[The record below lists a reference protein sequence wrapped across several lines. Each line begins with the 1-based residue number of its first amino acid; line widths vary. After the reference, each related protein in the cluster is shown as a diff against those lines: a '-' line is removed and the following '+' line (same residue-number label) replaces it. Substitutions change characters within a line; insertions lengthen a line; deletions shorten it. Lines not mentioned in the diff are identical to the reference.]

1 MTTNRFPITIYI
13 NENSEHEAED
23 IFDSIQLLLADEFGG
38 EAEAFFGAP
47 DELIDGS
54 EFWNENLKKLASRPT
69 SEFSTEEIAKLLK
82 ALVSD
87 APTDDG
93 EAN

>member
-1 MTTNRFPITIYI
+1 MTTNQFPITIYI

-23 IFDSIQLLLADEFGG
+23 IFDAIQLLLADEFGG

-47 DELIDGS
+47 DDLIDGS
-54 EFWNENLKKLASRPT
+54 QFWNDNLRKLANQPT
-69 SEFSTEEIAKLLK
+69 SEFNTEEIAKLLK

-87 APTDDG
+87 APTNEG
-93 EAN
+93 K